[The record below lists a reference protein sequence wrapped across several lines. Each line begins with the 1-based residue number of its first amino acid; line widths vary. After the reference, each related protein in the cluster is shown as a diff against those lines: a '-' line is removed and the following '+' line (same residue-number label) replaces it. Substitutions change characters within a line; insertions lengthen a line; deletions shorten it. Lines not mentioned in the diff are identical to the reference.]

1 MKKIKI
7 YNTTTQEWQDI
18 SAGQTGPRGAQGEAG
33 PKGDSFTYEDFT
45 AEQLAS
51 LKGPKGDTGQT
62 GATGATGPQ
71 GPTGPTGPQG
81 PAGADGKGILSTSF
95 NADDTLTLTFT
106 DNTTFTT
113 PSLRGA
119 TGATGPQGPQG
130 PQGETGATGATGAT
144 GPQGQTGATG
154 PAGAAG
160 SDGDD
165 GITPIV
171 TVTSITGGH
180 NVAFDYG
187 TGDSRNTNFDVMDGE
202 DASGGGGLPSIIAG
216 TGTASEIFNYAES
229 GNSNTGRANGNYAH
243 AEGFW
248 ASAVG
253 DYSHAEGYQSYANG
267 PQSHAEGYETGAW
280 GNAAHAEGYYTTT
293 FAQAAHAEG
302 YYTHARSQYQHV
314 QGKYNIDD
322 NSNTYAHIVGNGT
335 SDVARSNA
343 HTLDWSGNA
352 WYAGSVSAGTTAT
365 PAAVVNDNDLTTK
378 AYVDNAISQGGGGGG
393 SYTAG
398 TGIDITN
405 GVISLALEQ
414 AEGVEI

>member
-71 GPTGPTGPQG
+71 GPTGATGPQG

-119 TGATGPQGPQG
+119 TGATGPQGEQG

-165 GITPIV
+165 GITPVV

-187 TGDSRNTNFDVMDGE
+187 TDDSRNTNFDVMDGE

-216 TGTASEIFNYAES
+216 TGTAGEIFNYDAS
-229 GNSNTGRANGNYAH
+229 GNSGTNRAIG
-243 AEGFW
+243 
-248 ASAVG
+248 S
-253 DYSHAEGYQSYANG
+253 YSHAEGYQTVAGSSAHAEGDNSYAG
-267 PQSHAEGYETGAW
+267 GYASHAEGS
-280 GNAAHAEGYYTTT
+280 YTVT
-293 FAQAAHAEG
+293 
-302 YYTHARSQYQHV
+302 YTAYQHA
-314 QGKYNIDD
+314 QGKYNIRD
-322 NSNTYAHIVGNGT
+322 NEGTYAHIVGNGT
-335 SDVARSNA
+335 SNNERSNA

>member
-71 GPTGPTGPQG
+71 GPAGQTGPQG
-81 PAGADGKGILSTSF
+81 PAGADGKGILSTNF
-95 NADDTLTLTFT
+95 NADNTLTLTFT

-113 PSLRGA
+113 PSLKGA
-119 TGATGPQGPQG
+119 TGATGPQGEQG
-130 PQGETGATGATGAT
+130 PKGDTGATGATGAT

-216 TGTASEIFNYAES
+216 TGTASEIFNYDAS
-229 GNSNTGRANGNYAH
+229 GNSGTNRAQG
-243 AEGFW
+243 E
-248 ASAVG
+248 
-253 DYSHAEGYQSYANG
+253 YSHAEGYHTSAG
-267 PQSHAEGYETGAW
+267 HRAHAEGDNSYATGYIS
-280 GNAAHAEGYYTTT
+280 HAEGYYTV
-293 FAQAAHAEG
+293 ASQEGAHAEG
-302 YYTHARSQYQHV
+302 KYTYASSAYQHT
-314 QGKYNIDD
+314 QGKFNISD
-322 NSNTYAHIVGNGT
+322 NQGVYAHIVGNGT
-335 SDVARSNA
+335 SNNDRSNA
-343 HTLDWSGNA
+343 HTLDWNGHA
-352 WYAGSVSAGTTAT
+352 WYAGSVSAGTTAA

>member
-71 GPTGPTGPQG
+71 GPAGPTGPQG
-81 PAGADGKGILSTSF
+81 PAGADGKGILSTNF

-119 TGATGPQGPQG
+119 TGATGPQGEQG

-160 SDGDD
+160 SN

-216 TGTASEIFNYAES
+216 TGTAGEIFNYDAS
-229 GNSNTGRANGNYAH
+229 GNSDTDR
-243 AEGFW
+243 
-248 ASAVG
+248 AVG
-253 DYSHAEGYQSYANG
+253 SYSHAEGYKTIAGSSAHAEGDNSYAG
-267 PQSHAEGYETGAW
+267 GYASHAEGS
-280 GNAAHAEGYYTTT
+280 YTVT
-293 FAQAAHAEG
+293 
-302 YYTHARSQYQHV
+302 YTAYQHA
-314 QGKYNIDD
+314 QGKYNIKD
-322 NSNTYAHIVGNGT
+322 NQGVYAHIVGNGT
-335 SDVARSNA
+335 SNSERSNA
-343 HTLDWSGNA
+343 HTLDWNGNA

-378 AYVDNAISQGGGGGG
+378 AYVDNAISQSGGGGS

-405 GVISLALEQ
+405 GVISLSLPI
-414 AEGVEI
+414 AEEGTF

>member
-45 AEQLAS
+45 AEQLES

-71 GPTGPTGPQG
+71 GPAGQTGPQG
-81 PAGADGKGILSTSF
+81 PAGADGKGILSTNF
-95 NADDTLTLTFT
+95 NADNTLTLTFT

-113 PSLRGA
+113 PSLKGA
-119 TGATGPQGPQG
+119 TGATGPQGEQG
-130 PQGETGATGATGAT
+130 PKGDTGATGATGAT

-216 TGTASEIFNYAES
+216 TGTASEIFNYDAS
-229 GNSNTGRANGNYAH
+229 GNSGTNRAQG
-243 AEGFW
+243 E
-248 ASAVG
+248 
-253 DYSHAEGYQSYANG
+253 YSHAEGYHTSAG
-267 PQSHAEGYETGAW
+267 HRAHAEGDNSYATGYIS
-280 GNAAHAEGYYTTT
+280 HAEGYYTV
-293 FAQAAHAEG
+293 ASQEGAHAEG
-302 YYTHARSQYQHV
+302 KYTYASSAYQHT
-314 QGKYNIDD
+314 QGKFNISD
-322 NSNTYAHIVGNGT
+322 NQGVYAHIVGNGT
-335 SDVARSNA
+335 SNNDRSNA
-343 HTLDWSGNA
+343 HTLDWNGHA

>member
-45 AEQLAS
+45 AEQLES

-71 GPTGPTGPQG
+71 GPEGPTGPQG
-81 PAGADGKGILSTSF
+81 PAGADGKGILSTNF

-113 PSLRGA
+113 PSLKGA

-130 PQGETGATGATGAT
+130 VQGETGAT

-154 PAGAAG
+154 AAGAAG

-216 TGTASEIFNYAES
+216 TGTASEIFNYDAS
-229 GNSNTGRANGNYAH
+229 GNSGTNRAQG
-243 AEGFW
+243 E
-248 ASAVG
+248 
-253 DYSHAEGYQSYANG
+253 YSHAEGYHTSAG
-267 PQSHAEGYETGAW
+267 HRAHAEGDNSYATGYIS
-280 GNAAHAEGYYTTT
+280 HAEGYYTV
-293 FAQAAHAEG
+293 ASQEGAHAEG
-302 YYTHARSQYQHV
+302 KYVYASSAYQHA
-314 QGKYNIDD
+314 QGKYNIND
-322 NSNTYAHIVGNGT
+322 NTGTYAHIVGNGT
-335 SDVARSNA
+335 SNNDRSNA

-352 WYAGSVSAGTTAT
+352 WYAGSVSAGTTAA

-378 AYVDNAISQGGGGGG
+378 AYVDNAISQGGSGGGG

-414 AEGVEI
+414 AEGVEV

>member
-18 SAGQTGPRGAQGEAG
+18 SAGPA
-33 PKGDSFTYEDFT
+33 
-45 AEQLAS
+45 
-51 LKGPKGDTGQT
+51 GPKGDTG
-62 GATGATGPQ
+62 ATGETGPQ
-71 GPTGPTGPQG
+71 GPAGQTGPQG
-81 PAGADGKGILSTSF
+81 PAGADGKGILSANF

-119 TGATGPQGPQG
+119 TGATGPQGEQG
-130 PQGETGATGATGAT
+130 PQGETGATGQTGPA

-187 TGDSRNTNFDVMDGE
+187 TGDSRNTNFNVMDGE

-216 TGTASEIFNYAES
+216 TGTASEIFNYDAS
-229 GNSNTGRANGNYAH
+229 GNSGTNRAQG
-243 AEGFW
+243 E
-248 ASAVG
+248 
-253 DYSHAEGYQSYANG
+253 YSHAEGYHTSAG
-267 PQSHAEGYETGAW
+267 HRAHAEGDNSYATGYIS
-280 GNAAHAEGYYTTT
+280 HAEGYYTV
-293 FAQAAHAEG
+293 ASQEGAHAEG
-302 YYTHARSQYQHV
+302 KYVYASSAYQHA
-314 QGKYNIDD
+314 QGKYNIND
-322 NSNTYAHIVGNGT
+322 NQGVYAHIVGNGT
-335 SDVARSNA
+335 SNNDRSNA

>member
-45 AEQLAS
+45 AEQLES

-71 GPTGPTGPQG
+71 GPTGATGPQG
-81 PAGADGKGILSTSF
+81 PAGADGKGILSTNF

-119 TGATGPQGPQG
+119 TGATGPQGEQG
-130 PQGETGATGATGAT
+130 PQGETGATGAT

-229 GNSNTGRANGNYAH
+229 GNPNTDRANGSYAH
-243 AEGFW
+243 AEGAW
-248 ASAVG
+248 TSARG
-253 DYSHAEGYQSYANG
+253 DYSHAEGYDTIAGGNAA
-267 PQSHAEGYETGAW
+267 HAEGYETMAW
-280 GNAAHAEGYYTTT
+280 GNAAHAEGYYTN
-293 FAQAAHAEG
+293 
-302 YYTHARSQYQHV
+302 ARGQYQHV
-314 QGKYNIDD
+314 QGKYNINDA
-322 NSNTYAHIVGNGT
+322 SNVYAHIVGNGT
-335 SDVARSNA
+335 SSVALSNA

-352 WYAGSVSAGTTAT
+352 WYAGSVSAGTTAA

-405 GVISLALEQ
+405 GVISLAVVNGEEVQ
-414 AEGVEI
+414 Y

>member
-71 GPTGPTGPQG
+71 GPAGPTGPQG
-81 PAGADGKGILSTSF
+81 PAGADGKGILSTNF

-119 TGATGPQGPQG
+119 TGATGPQGEQG

-216 TGTASEIFNYAES
+216 TGTAGEIFNYDAS
-229 GNSNTGRANGNYAH
+229 GNSGTTRAK
-243 AEGFW
+243 
-248 ASAVG
+248 G
-253 DYSHAEGYQSYANG
+253 DYSHAEGKYSNSWGIA
-267 PQSHAEGYETGAW
+267 SHAEGDNTYAG
-280 GNAAHAEGYYTTT
+280 GYVSHAEGYYTV
-293 FAQAAHAEG
+293 ASQEGAHAEG
-302 YYTHARSQYQHV
+302 KYTYASSAYQHA
-314 QGKYNIDD
+314 QGKFNIND
-322 NSNTYAHIVGNGT
+322 NQGVYAHIVGNGT
-335 SDVARSNA
+335 SNSERSNA
-343 HTLDWSGNA
+343 HTLDWNGNA

-378 AYVDNAISQGGGGGG
+378 AYVDNAISQSGGGGS

-414 AEGVEI
+414 AEGVEV

>member
-71 GPTGPTGPQG
+71 GPAGPTGPQG
-81 PAGADGKGILSTSF
+81 PAGADGKGILSTNF

-113 PSLRGA
+113 PSLKGA
-119 TGATGPQGPQG
+119 TGATGPQGEQG

-180 NVAFDYG
+180 NVAFSYG
-187 TGDSRNTNFDVMDGE
+187 TDDSRNTNFDVMDGE

-216 TGTASEIFNYAES
+216 TGTASEIFNYDAS
-229 GNSNTGRANGNYAH
+229 GNSGTTRAK
-243 AEGFW
+243 
-248 ASAVG
+248 G
-253 DYSHAEGYQSYANG
+253 DYSHAEGKYTNSLGIASHAEGDNSYAG
-267 PQSHAEGYETGAW
+267 GHASHAEGYQTAASQEG
-280 GNAAHAEGYYTTT
+280 AHAEGRFT
-293 FAQAAHAEG
+293 FASSA
-302 YYTHARSQYQHV
+302 YQHV
-314 QGKYNIDD
+314 QGKYNISD
-322 NSNTYAHIVGNGT
+322 NQGVYAHIVGNGT
-335 SDVARSNA
+335 SDTRSNA

-352 WYAGSVSAGTTAT
+352 WYAGSVSAGTTAA

-414 AEGVEI
+414 AEGVEV

>member
-18 SAGQTGPRGAQGEAG
+18 SAGPA
-33 PKGDSFTYEDFT
+33 
-45 AEQLAS
+45 
-51 LKGPKGDTGQT
+51 GPKGDTG
-62 GATGATGPQ
+62 ATGETGPQ
-71 GPTGPTGPQG
+71 GPAGPTGPQG
-81 PAGADGKGILSTSF
+81 PAGADGKGILSTNF

-113 PSLRGA
+113 PSLKGA
-119 TGATGPQGPQG
+119 TGATGPQGAQG

-229 GNSNTGRANGNYAH
+229 GNANTGRA
-243 AEGFW
+243 E
-248 ASAVG
+248 G
-253 DYSHAEGYQSYANG
+253 DYSHAEGCRSHAYG

-280 GNAAHAEGYYTTT
+280 GSSAHTEGYYTTT
-293 FAQAAHAEG
+293 YAQAAHAEG
-302 YYTHARSQYQHV
+302 YYTNARSKYQHV
-314 QGKYNIDD
+314 QGKYNINDD
-322 NSNTYAHIVGNGT
+322 SNVYAHIVGNGT
-335 SDVARSNA
+335 SNGKRSNA

-352 WYAGSVSAGTTAT
+352 WYAGSVSAGTTAA

>member
-45 AEQLAS
+45 AEQLES

-71 GPTGPTGPQG
+71 GPAGPTGPQG
-81 PAGADGKGILSTSF
+81 PAGADGKGILSTNF

-119 TGATGPQGPQG
+119 TGATGPQGEQG
-130 PQGETGATGATGAT
+130 PQGETGATGAT

-216 TGTASEIFNYAES
+216 TGTASEIFNYDASSNS
-229 GNSNTGRANGNYAH
+229 GTNRAQG
-243 AEGFW
+243 E
-248 ASAVG
+248 
-253 DYSHAEGYQSYANG
+253 YSHAEGYHTSAG
-267 PQSHAEGYETGAW
+267 HRAHAEGDNSYATGYIS
-280 GNAAHAEGYYTTT
+280 HAEGYYTV
-293 FAQAAHAEG
+293 ASQEGAHAEG
-302 YYTHARSQYQHV
+302 KYVYASSAYQHA
-314 QGKYNIDD
+314 QGKYNIND
-322 NSNTYAHIVGNGT
+322 NTGTYAHIVGNGT
-335 SDVARSNA
+335 SNSERSNA

-414 AEGVEI
+414 AEGVEV

>member
-45 AEQLAS
+45 AEQLES

-71 GPTGPTGPQG
+71 GPAGPTGPQG
-81 PAGADGKGILSTSF
+81 PAGADGKGILSTNF

-119 TGATGPQGPQG
+119 TGATGPQGEQG

-154 PAGAAG
+154 PAGVAG

-171 TVTSITGGH
+171 TVTEITGGH

-187 TGDSRNTNFDVMDGE
+187 TGDSRNTNFDVMDGQ

-216 TGTASEIFNYAES
+216 TGTASEIFNYDASDNS
-229 GNSNTGRANGNYAH
+229 GTNRAIG
-243 AEGFW
+243 
-248 ASAVG
+248 S
-253 DYSHAEGYQSYANG
+253 YSHAEGYKTTAGSN
-267 PQSHAEGYETGAW
+267 
-280 GNAAHAEGYYTTT
+280 AHAEGDNSYAGGYASHTEGSYTVT
-293 FAQAAHAEG
+293 
-302 YYTHARSQYQHV
+302 YTAYQHA
-314 QGKYNIDD
+314 QGKYNIKD
-322 NSNTYAHIVGNGT
+322 NQGVYAHIVGNGT
-335 SDVARSNA
+335 SNSERSNA
-343 HTLDWSGNA
+343 HTLDWNGNA
-352 WYAGSVSAGTTAT
+352 WYAGSVSAGTTAA

-405 GVISLALEQ
+405 GVISLSLPI
-414 AEGVEI
+414 AEEGTF

>member
-62 GATGATGPQ
+62 GATGETGPQ
-71 GPTGPTGPQG
+71 GPAGPTGPQG
-81 PAGADGKGILSTSF
+81 PAGADGKGILSTNF
-95 NADDTLTLTFT
+95 NADNTLTLTFT

-113 PSLRGA
+113 PSLKGA
-119 TGATGPQGPQG
+119 TGATGPQGEQG

-216 TGTASEIFNYAES
+216 TGTASEIFNYDAS
-229 GNSNTGRANGNYAH
+229 GNSGTNRAQG
-243 AEGFW
+243 E
-248 ASAVG
+248 
-253 DYSHAEGYQSYANG
+253 YSHAEGYHTSAG
-267 PQSHAEGYETGAW
+267 HRAHAEGDNSYATGYIS
-280 GNAAHAEGYYTTT
+280 HAEGYYTV
-293 FAQAAHAEG
+293 ASQEGAHAEG
-302 YYTHARSQYQHV
+302 KYVYASSAYQHA
-314 QGKYNIDD
+314 QGKYNIND
-322 NSNTYAHIVGNGT
+322 NTGTYAHIVGNGT
-335 SDVARSNA
+335 SNNDRSNA
-343 HTLDWSGNA
+343 HTLDWNGNA

>member
-45 AEQLAS
+45 AEQLES

-71 GPTGPTGPQG
+71 GPEGPTGPQG
-81 PAGADGKGILSTSF
+81 PAGADGKGILSTNF

-113 PSLRGA
+113 PSLKGA
-119 TGATGPQGPQG
+119 TGATGPQGEQG
-130 PQGETGATGATGAT
+130 PRGETGATGQTGPAV
-144 GPQGQTGATG
+144 PQGQTGATG

-216 TGTASEIFNYAES
+216 TGTASEIFNYDAS
-229 GNSNTGRANGNYAH
+229 GNSGTNRAQG
-243 AEGFW
+243 E
-248 ASAVG
+248 
-253 DYSHAEGYQSYANG
+253 YSHAEGYHTSAG
-267 PQSHAEGYETGAW
+267 HRAHAEGDNSYATGYIS
-280 GNAAHAEGYYTTT
+280 HAEGYYTV
-293 FAQAAHAEG
+293 ASQEGAHAEG
-302 YYTHARSQYQHV
+302 KYVYASSAYQHA
-314 QGKYNIDD
+314 QGKYNIND
-322 NSNTYAHIVGNGT
+322 NQGVYAHIVGNGT
-335 SDVARSNA
+335 SNSATSNA

-414 AEGVEI
+414 AEGVGV

>member
-62 GATGATGPQ
+62 GATGETGPQ
-71 GPTGPTGPQG
+71 GPAGQTGPQG
-81 PAGADGKGILSTSF
+81 PAGADGKGILSTNF

-119 TGATGPQGPQG
+119 TGATGPQGEQG

-187 TGDSRNTNFDVMDGE
+187 TGDSRNINFDVMDGE

-216 TGTASEIFNYAES
+216 TGTASEIFNYDAS
-229 GNSNTGRANGNYAH
+229 GNSGTNRAQG
-243 AEGFW
+243 E
-248 ASAVG
+248 
-253 DYSHAEGYQSYANG
+253 YSHAEGYHTSAG
-267 PQSHAEGYETGAW
+267 HRAHAEGDNSYATGYIS
-280 GNAAHAEGYYTTT
+280 HAEGYYTV
-293 FAQAAHAEG
+293 ASQEGAHAEG
-302 YYTHARSQYQHV
+302 KYTYASSAYQHT
-314 QGKYNIDD
+314 QGKFNISD
-322 NSNTYAHIVGNGT
+322 NQGVYAHIVGNGT
-335 SDVARSNA
+335 SNNDRSNA

-352 WYAGSVSAGTTAT
+352 WYAGSVSAGTTAA

-378 AYVDNAISQGGGGGG
+378 AYVDNAISQGGGGGS

>member
-62 GATGATGPQ
+62 GATGETGPQ
-71 GPTGPTGPQG
+71 GPAGQTGPQG
-81 PAGADGKGILSTSF
+81 PAGADGKGILSTNF

-113 PSLRGA
+113 PSLKGA
-119 TGATGPQGPQG
+119 TGATGPQGEQG
-130 PQGETGATGATGAT
+130 PQGETGAT

-154 PAGAAG
+154 ATGAAG
-160 SDGDD
+160 SDGITPIVTITNITGGHNIDFSYGAGDARNTNVNIYDGSDGTPGTPGTNGTNGTDGDD

-171 TVTSITGGH
+171 TVTQITGGH
-180 NVAFDYG
+180 NVAFSYG
-187 TGDSRNTNFDVMDGE
+187 TGDARNTNFDVMDGE
-202 DASGGGGLPSIIAG
+202 GGSGGS
-216 TGTASEIFNYAES
+216 
-229 GNSNTGRANGNYAH
+229 
-243 AEGFW
+243 
-248 ASAVG
+248 
-253 DYSHAEGYQSYANG
+253 
-267 PQSHAEGYETGAW
+267 
-280 GNAAHAEGYYTTT
+280 
-293 FAQAAHAEG
+293 
-302 YYTHARSQYQHV
+302 
-314 QGKYNIDD
+314 
-322 NSNTYAHIVGNGT
+322 
-335 SDVARSNA
+335 
-343 HTLDWSGNA
+343 
-352 WYAGSVSAGTTAT
+352 
-365 PAAVVNDNDLTTK
+365 
-378 AYVDNAISQGGGGGG
+378 

-414 AEGVEI
+414 AEGVEV

>member
-71 GPTGPTGPQG
+71 GPTGQTGPQG
-81 PAGADGKGILSTSF
+81 PAGADGKGILSTNF

-119 TGATGPQGPQG
+119 TGATGPQGEQG
-130 PQGETGATGATGAT
+130 PQGETGAT

-154 PAGAAG
+154 AAGAAG

-216 TGTASEIFNYAES
+216 TGTASEIFNYDAS
-229 GNSNTGRANGNYAH
+229 GNSGTNRAQG
-243 AEGFW
+243 E
-248 ASAVG
+248 
-253 DYSHAEGYQSYANG
+253 YSHAEGYHTSAG
-267 PQSHAEGYETGAW
+267 HRAHAEGDNSYATGYIS
-280 GNAAHAEGYYTTT
+280 HAEGYYTV
-293 FAQAAHAEG
+293 ASQEGAHAEG
-302 YYTHARSQYQHV
+302 KYVYASSAYQHA
-314 QGKYNIDD
+314 QGKYNIND
-322 NSNTYAHIVGNGT
+322 NQGVYAHIVGNGT
-335 SDVARSNA
+335 SNVARSNA
-343 HTLDWSGNA
+343 HTLDWNGNA
-352 WYAGSVSAGTTAT
+352 WYAGSVSAGTTAA

-414 AEGVEI
+414 AEGVEV

>member
-45 AEQLAS
+45 AEQLES
-51 LKGPKGDTGQT
+51 LKGPKGDTG
-62 GATGATGPQ
+62 A
-71 GPTGPTGPQG
+71 
-81 PAGADGKGILSTSF
+81 
-95 NADDTLTLTFT
+95 
-106 DNTTFTT
+106 
-113 PSLRGA
+113 
-119 TGATGPQGPQG
+119 
-130 PQGETGATGATGAT
+130 
-144 GPQGQTGATG
+144 
-154 PAGAAG
+154 AGAAG
-160 SDGDD
+160 SDGITPIVTITNITGGHNIDFNYGTGDARNTNVNIYDGAQGNPGTNGTNGTDGHTPVITATKSNGVTTVYSDGVAVATINDGSDGAPGTPGTNGTNGVDGANGADGDD

-187 TGDSRNTNFDVMDGE
+187 TDDSRNTNFDVMDGE

-216 TGTASEIFNYAES
+216 TGTAGEIFNYDAS
-229 GNSNTGRANGNYAH
+229 GNSGTNRAIG
-243 AEGFW
+243 
-248 ASAVG
+248 S
-253 DYSHAEGYQSYANG
+253 YSHAEGYQTVAGSSAHAEGDNSYAG
-267 PQSHAEGYETGAW
+267 GYASHAEGS
-280 GNAAHAEGYYTTT
+280 YTVT
-293 FAQAAHAEG
+293 
-302 YYTHARSQYQHV
+302 YTAYQHA
-314 QGKYNIDD
+314 QGKYNIRD
-322 NSNTYAHIVGNGT
+322 NEGTYAHIVGNGT
-335 SDVARSNA
+335 SNNERSNA

-378 AYVDNAISQGGGGGG
+378 AYVDNAISQSGGGGG

>member
-18 SAGQTGPRGAQGEAG
+18 SAGPA
-33 PKGDSFTYEDFT
+33 
-45 AEQLAS
+45 
-51 LKGPKGDTGQT
+51 GPKGDTG
-62 GATGATGPQ
+62 ATGETGPQ
-71 GPTGPTGPQG
+71 GPAGPTGPQG
-81 PAGADGKGILSTSF
+81 PAGADGKGILSTNF

-119 TGATGPQGPQG
+119 TGATGPQGEQG

-216 TGTASEIFNYAES
+216 TGTAGEIFNYDAS
-229 GNSNTGRANGNYAH
+229 GNPGTDRAIG
-243 AEGFW
+243 
-248 ASAVG
+248 S
-253 DYSHAEGYQSYANG
+253 YSHAEGYKTTAGS
-267 PQSHAEGYETGAW
+267 S
-280 GNAAHAEGYYTTT
+280 AHAEGDNSYAGGYASHTEGSYTVT
-293 FAQAAHAEG
+293 
-302 YYTHARSQYQHV
+302 YTAYQHA
-314 QGKYNIDD
+314 QGKYNIKD
-322 NSNTYAHIVGNGT
+322 NQGVYAHIVGNGT
-335 SDVARSNA
+335 SNSERSNA
-343 HTLDWSGNA
+343 HTLDWNGNA

-414 AEGVEI
+414 AEGVEV

>member
-160 SDGDD
+160 SDGND

-187 TGDSRNTNFDVMDGE
+187 TDDSRNTNFDVMDGE

-216 TGTASEIFNYAES
+216 TGTAGEIFNYDAS
-229 GNSNTGRANGNYAH
+229 GNSGTNRAIG
-243 AEGFW
+243 
-248 ASAVG
+248 S
-253 DYSHAEGYQSYANG
+253 YSHAEGYQTVAGSSAHAEGDNSYAG
-267 PQSHAEGYETGAW
+267 GYASHAEGS
-280 GNAAHAEGYYTTT
+280 YTVT
-293 FAQAAHAEG
+293 
-302 YYTHARSQYQHV
+302 YTAYQHA
-314 QGKYNIDD
+314 QGKYNIRD
-322 NSNTYAHIVGNGT
+322 NEGTYAHIVGNGT
-335 SDVARSNA
+335 SNNERSNA
-343 HTLDWSGNA
+343 HTLDWNGNA

>member
-45 AEQLAS
+45 AEQLES

-71 GPTGPTGPQG
+71 GPAGPTGPQG
-81 PAGADGKGILSTSF
+81 PAGADGKGILSTNF

-113 PSLRGA
+113 PSLKGA

-160 SDGDD
+160 SDG
-165 GITPIV
+165 ITPTV

-187 TGDSRNTNFDVMDGE
+187 TDDSRNTNFDVMDGE
-202 DASGGGGLPSIIAG
+202 DASGAAGLPSIIAG
-216 TGTASEIFNYAES
+216 AGTASEIFNYDAS
-229 GNSNTGRANGNYAH
+229 GNSGTTRAK
-243 AEGFW
+243 
-248 ASAVG
+248 G
-253 DYSHAEGYQSYANG
+253 DYSHAEGRYTNSLGIASHAEGDNSYAG
-267 PQSHAEGYETGAW
+267 GHASHAEGYQTAASQEG
-280 GNAAHAEGYYTTT
+280 AHAEGRFT
-293 FAQAAHAEG
+293 FASSA
-302 YYTHARSQYQHV
+302 YQHV
-314 QGKYNIDD
+314 QGKYNIND
-322 NSNTYAHIVGNGT
+322 NQGVYAHIVGNGT
-335 SDVARSNA
+335 SDTRSNA
-343 HTLDWSGNA
+343 HTLDWNGNA
-352 WYAGSVSAGTTAT
+352 WYAGSVSAGTTAA

>member
-81 PAGADGKGILSTSF
+81 PAGADGKGILSANF

-113 PSLRGA
+113 PSLKGA
-119 TGATGPQGPQG
+119 TGATGPQGEQG

-216 TGTASEIFNYAES
+216 TGTASEIFNYDAS
-229 GNSNTGRANGNYAH
+229 GNSGTTRAK
-243 AEGFW
+243 
-248 ASAVG
+248 G
-253 DYSHAEGYQSYANG
+253 DYSHAEGKYSNSWGIA
-267 PQSHAEGYETGAW
+267 SHAEGDNTYAG
-280 GNAAHAEGYYTTT
+280 GYVSHAEGYYTV
-293 FAQAAHAEG
+293 ASQEGAHAEG
-302 YYTHARSQYQHV
+302 KYTYASSAYQHA
-314 QGKYNIDD
+314 QGKYNIND
-322 NSNTYAHIVGNGT
+322 NTGTYAHIVGNGT
-335 SDVARSNA
+335 SNNDRSNA
-343 HTLDWSGNA
+343 HTLDWNGNA

-414 AEGVEI
+414 AEGVEV

>member
-71 GPTGPTGPQG
+71 GPAGPTGPQG
-81 PAGADGKGILSTSF
+81 PAGADGKGILSTNF
-95 NADDTLTLTFT
+95 NADNTLTLTFT

-113 PSLRGA
+113 PSLKGA
-119 TGATGPQGPQG
+119 TGATGPQGEQG

-216 TGTASEIFNYAES
+216 TGTASEIFNYDAS
-229 GNSNTGRANGNYAH
+229 GNSGTTRAK
-243 AEGFW
+243 
-248 ASAVG
+248 G
-253 DYSHAEGYQSYANG
+253 DYSHAEGKYSNSWGIA
-267 PQSHAEGYETGAW
+267 SHAEGDNTYAG
-280 GNAAHAEGYYTTT
+280 GYVSHAEGYYTV
-293 FAQAAHAEG
+293 ASQEGAHAEG
-302 YYTHARSQYQHV
+302 KYTYASSAYQHA
-314 QGKYNIDD
+314 QGKFNIND
-322 NSNTYAHIVGNGT
+322 NQGVYAHIVGNGT
-335 SDVARSNA
+335 SNSERSNA
-343 HTLDWSGNA
+343 HTLDWNGNA
-352 WYAGSVSAGTTAT
+352 WYAGSVSAGTTAA

-405 GVISLALEQ
+405 GVISLAVVNGEEVQ
-414 AEGVEI
+414 Y

>member
-71 GPTGPTGPQG
+71 GPTGATGPQG
-81 PAGADGKGILSTSF
+81 PAGADGKGILSANF

-119 TGATGPQGPQG
+119 TGATGPQGEQG

-160 SDGDD
+160 SDGAD

-229 GNSNTGRANGNYAH
+229 GNSETGRATGN
-243 AEGFW
+243 
-248 ASAVG
+248 
-253 DYSHAEGYQSYANG
+253 YSHAEGLNTKSWAQSA
-267 PQSHAEGYETGAW
+267 HAEGHGTTAW
-280 GNAAHAEGYYTTT
+280 GSAAHAEGYYTTARGNYT
-293 FAQAAHAEG
+293 HAEGNQTATNNVIGAHAEG
-302 YYTHARSQYQHV
+302 YYTVASSDYQHV
-314 QGKYNIDD
+314 QGKYNAIDATG
-322 NSNTYAHIVGNGT
+322 TYAHIVGNGT
-335 SDVARSNA
+335 ASALSNA

>member
-71 GPTGPTGPQG
+71 GPEGPTGPQG
-81 PAGADGKGILSTSF
+81 PAGADGKGILSTNF

-113 PSLRGA
+113 PSLKGA
-119 TGATGPQGPQG
+119 TGATGPQGEQG
-130 PQGETGATGATGAT
+130 PRGETGATGQTGPA

-216 TGTASEIFNYAES
+216 TGTAGEIFNYDAS
-229 GNSNTGRANGNYAH
+229 GNPGTDRAIG
-243 AEGFW
+243 
-248 ASAVG
+248 S
-253 DYSHAEGYQSYANG
+253 YSHAEGYKTTAGS
-267 PQSHAEGYETGAW
+267 S
-280 GNAAHAEGYYTTT
+280 AHAEGDNSYAGGYASHTEGSYTVT
-293 FAQAAHAEG
+293 
-302 YYTHARSQYQHV
+302 YTAYQHA
-314 QGKYNIDD
+314 QGKYNIKD
-322 NSNTYAHIVGNGT
+322 NQGVYAHIVGNGT
-335 SDVARSNA
+335 SNSERSNA
-343 HTLDWSGNA
+343 HTLDWNGNA
-352 WYAGSVSAGTTAT
+352 WYAGSVSAGTTAA

-378 AYVDNAISQGGGGGG
+378 AYVDNAISQGGGGGS

-405 GVISLALEQ
+405 GVISLSLPI
-414 AEGVEI
+414 AEEGTF

>member
-45 AEQLAS
+45 AEQLES

-71 GPTGPTGPQG
+71 GPAGPTGPQG
-81 PAGADGKGILSTSF
+81 PAGADGKGILSTNF
-95 NADDTLTLTFT
+95 NADNTLTLTFT

-113 PSLRGA
+113 PSLKGA
-119 TGATGPQGPQG
+119 TGATGPQGEQG
-130 PQGETGATGATGAT
+130 PKGDTGATGQTGPA

-171 TVTSITGGH
+171 TVTEITGGH

-229 GNSNTGRANGNYAH
+229 GNSNTSRASGNYSH

-248 ASAVG
+248 ASATG
-253 DYSHAEGYQSYANG
+253 DYAHAEGYQSYARG

-280 GNAAHAEGYYTTT
+280 GDSAHTEGYYTTT

-343 HTLDWSGNA
+343 HTLDWNGNA
-352 WYAGSVSAGTTAT
+352 WYAGSVSAGTTAA

-378 AYVDNAISQGGGGGG
+378 AYVDNAISQGGGGG

-405 GVISLALEQ
+405 GVISLSLPI
-414 AEGVEI
+414 AEEGTF

>member
-71 GPTGPTGPQG
+71 GPAGQTGPQG
-81 PAGADGKGILSTSF
+81 PAGADGKGILSTNF
-95 NADDTLTLTFT
+95 NADNTLTLTFT

-113 PSLRGA
+113 PSLKGA
-119 TGATGPQGPQG
+119 TGATGPQGEQG

-216 TGTASEIFNYAES
+216 TGTASEIFNYDAS
-229 GNSNTGRANGNYAH
+229 GNSGTNRAQG
-243 AEGFW
+243 E
-248 ASAVG
+248 
-253 DYSHAEGYQSYANG
+253 YSHAEGFYTAAG
-267 PQSHAEGYETGAW
+267 HRAHAEGDNSYAGGYAS
-280 GNAAHAEGYYTTT
+280 HAEGYYTAAT
-293 FAQAAHAEG
+293 QEGAHAEG
-302 YYTHARSQYQHV
+302 KYTFASSACQHV
-314 QGKYNIDD
+314 QGKYNISD
-322 NSNTYAHIVGNGT
+322 NQGVYAHIVGNGT
-335 SDVARSNA
+335 SNSATSNA

-414 AEGVEI
+414 AEGVEV